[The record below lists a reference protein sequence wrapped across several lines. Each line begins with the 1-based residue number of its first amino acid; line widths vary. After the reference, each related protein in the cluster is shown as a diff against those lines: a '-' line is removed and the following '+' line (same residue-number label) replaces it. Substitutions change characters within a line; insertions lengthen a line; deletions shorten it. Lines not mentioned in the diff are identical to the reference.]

1 MAHEITIRADG
12 YAEMAFVGQ
21 TPWHGLGQELPVD
34 ANMDAWR
41 KAAGMDWEI
50 KQAPVQYLGETL
62 TLGGHHT
69 FDGQFVQYRSDTKAP
84 LGIVSQRYKPVQ
96 PAEVLEFFSDL
107 VEESGFR
114 LHTAGTLFGG
124 RRMWALAETG
134 KFAEVSD
141 GDGIGAFLLL
151 STSTDRSLSTTARFT
166 SIRVVCNNT
175 LSMAVKD
182 GSHSVSF
189 THSRAFDHE
198 LMKRK
203 LGAAVQSFD
212 AFMMMAKHLRKQQ
225 MSSAAADKFVRTIS
239 LTAEQ
244 QIDPQYQANKNR
256 MYAKVIELFEGSAK
270 GSEMAGHTKW
280 GMVNAVTEYLDHH
293 HPARTQD
300 AKLNSTWFGIGDS
313 IKAKTLE
320 LLAA

>member
-21 TPWHGLGQELPVD
+21 TPWHGLGQELQVD
-34 ANMDAWR
+34 ADMDAWR
-41 KAAGMDWEI
+41 KAAGMDWTIE
-50 KQAPVQYLGETL
+50 QAPVQYATPDGAVME
-62 TLGGHHT
+62 
-69 FDGQFVQYRSDTKAP
+69 FDSRFVQYRSDTKAG
-84 LGIVSQRYKPVQ
+84 LGIVSERYKPVQ

-134 KFAEVSD
+134 KFGEVTK
-141 GDGIGAFLLL
+141 GDGVGAFLLL
-151 STSTDRSLSTTARFT
+151 STSADKSLATTARFT

-189 THSRAFDHE
+189 SHSRHFDHD
-198 LMKRK
+198 LMKAK

-212 AFMMMAKHLRKQQ
+212 AFMLMAQHLKKQK
-225 MSSAAADKFVRTIS
+225 MTVAAASEFVAKIS
-239 LTAEQ
+239 LSKEQ
-244 QIDPQYQANKNR
+244 LKDPDYKPADNR
-256 MYAKVIELFEGSAK
+256 MYGKVIELFEGAAK
-270 GSEMAGHTKW
+270 GAELAGRTKW

-293 HPARTQD
+293 HPARTAD
-300 AKLNSTWFGIGDS
+300 ARLNSTWFGSGDA
-313 IKAKTLE
+313 IKAQALE